1 MRKLSAFLAAAVV
14 CISIAGCGNAKDLT
28 IDVNAMAKD
37 MAEQVSY
44 QDDIAL
50 ISRDVAGMIYPMPD
64 GIESVAMYMGS
75 GATAEEA
82 AVFEAKD
89 EETAKQMAEVANQH
103 IQNQR
108 EAFESYIPEEIKKL
122 DKAIVE
128 QKGRYVAVC
137 VTDDVENAQKV
148 IDGYLK

>member
-1 MRKLSAFLAAAVV
+1 MRKLFAFLAAAVV
-14 CISIAGCGNAKDLT
+14 CASLAGCGSETDLT
-28 IDVNAMAKD
+28 VDVNAMAKD

-50 ISRDVAGMIYPMPD
+50 ISREVAGMIYSMPD
-64 GIESVAMYMGS
+64 GIENVAMYMGS

-103 IQNQR
+103 IQSQR
-108 EAFESYIPEEIKKL
+108 EAFENYIPEEIKKL

-148 IDGYLK
+148 IDEYLK

>member
-1 MRKLSAFLAAAVV
+1 
-14 CISIAGCGNAKDLT
+14 
-28 IDVNAMAKD
+28 
-37 MAEQVSY
+37 
-44 QDDIAL
+44 
-50 ISRDVAGMIYPMPD
+50 
-64 GIESVAMYMGS
+64 MYMGS